1 MNMQGN
7 VIFLGAAFQET
18 KLKYSDLIM
27 GHSRFFCTPPPAWRG
42 ACWKILQ
49 KSQQILNPSDANFGG
64 ADSKN

>member
-7 VIFLGAAFQET
+7 VILLGAAFQET

-27 GHSRFFCTPPPAWRG
+27 GHSRFFCTPPPALHG

-49 KSQQILNPSDANFGG
+49 KSQQNFEPL
-64 ADSKN
+64 